1 MRLFKNSKISE
12 FVNLRQENLSV
23 ADYILK
29 FDQLARFTLDIVAT
43 NASRKNKFMRSL
55 NSDIARFVDTGK
67 E

>member
-43 NASRKNKFMRSL
+43 NSSRKNKFMRSL